1 MILGVMT
8 KATRALGGLLASL
21 LGRARLTEALALGG
35 GPYALHVSDTPSAF
49 YPELRRVIGILNP
62 EYILH
67 TGDLVDN
74 LKLQLY
80 PSLSVRYE
88 RELAALLR
96 LLDSSRAREIHI
108 ALGNHDDESAVARR
122 AGRARIYPEGGRVT
136 LGGIDI
142 AFGHYAPTTPP
153 TDRPAR
159 IYLYGHDLSIPS
171 YSGQDCSYLN
181 GVEAMHLIDLDSG
194 RYVAIDYPVGT
205 ESARLNHYRARI

>member
-1 MILGVMT
+1 M
-8 KATRALGGLLASL
+8 ATL
-21 LGRARLTEALALGG
+21 LGRVRLSDALELGG

-49 YPELRRVIGILNP
+49 YPELRRVIGILDP

-96 LLDSSRAREIHI
+96 LLDSSRAREIYI
-108 ALGNHDDESAVARR
+108 ALGNHDDEAAVSRR

-142 AFGHYAPTTPP
+142 AFGHYAPSSPAA
-153 TDRPAR
+153 DSPAR
-159 IYLYGHDLSIPS
+159 LYLYGHDLSRPS
-171 YSGQDCSYLN
+171 YRGRDGAYLN
-181 GVEAMHLIDLDSG
+181 GVEAMHLIDLGSG
-194 RYVAIDYPVGT
+194 RYVALDYPVGT
-205 ESARLNHYRARI
+205 ESARLNHYRARV